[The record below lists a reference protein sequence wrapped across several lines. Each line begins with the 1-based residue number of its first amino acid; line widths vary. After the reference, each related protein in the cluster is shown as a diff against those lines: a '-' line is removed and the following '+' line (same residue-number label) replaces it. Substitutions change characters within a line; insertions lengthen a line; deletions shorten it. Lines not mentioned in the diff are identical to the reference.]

1 MTTFLFFFSFYFH
14 TERGWNCKMSCWKA
28 YKTQFQ
34 NADWVFML
42 CLDLTKTS
50 ETIDIN
56 EHMKEYNHIC
66 KQIFP

>member
-1 MTTFLFFFSFYFH
+1 
-14 TERGWNCKMSCWKA
+14 MSCWKA

-42 CLDLTKTS
+42 CLDLTKTPKLQS
-50 ETIDIN
+50 LHMSDVWNNWYN